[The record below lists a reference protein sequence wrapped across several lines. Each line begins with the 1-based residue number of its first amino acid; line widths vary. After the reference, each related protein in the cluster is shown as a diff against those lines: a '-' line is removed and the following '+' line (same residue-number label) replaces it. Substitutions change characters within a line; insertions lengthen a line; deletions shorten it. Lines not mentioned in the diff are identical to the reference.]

1 MILRWSISCILLA
14 GRVARPVA
22 SLAWMELCEAQIV
35 LVMGD
40 KILQTGKAK
49 VSLEFGKKKIFRFKS
64 NGAPMAEKPVWP
76 PWLWLLRIGALP
88 VTKEV
93 KVVASIGISR
103 LKRRCDWCEFNLPAA
118 SRNFLRWEKHPESYP
133 FLKSVYCSFFLP
145 TQWLRPKTPKGSGG
159 ASSQNYIKKTVSGI
173 W

>member
-1 MILRWSISCILLA
+1 MILRWSISCSLLA

-49 VSLEFGKKKIFRFKS
+49 VSFEFSQRKNFRFKS
-64 NGAPMAEKPVWP
+64 NGVFHGAPMAEKPVWR

-88 VTKEV
+88 VMKEV

-103 LKRRCDWCEFNLPAA
+103 FKRRCDLLEKPALKLLFYFFGQLNLLQPKNTK
-118 SRNFLRWEKHPESYP
+118 SR
-133 FLKSVYCSFFLP
+133 
-145 TQWLRPKTPKGSGG
+145 GSGG
-159 ASSQNYIKKTVSGI
+159 AESPKHYINRNLVSGI